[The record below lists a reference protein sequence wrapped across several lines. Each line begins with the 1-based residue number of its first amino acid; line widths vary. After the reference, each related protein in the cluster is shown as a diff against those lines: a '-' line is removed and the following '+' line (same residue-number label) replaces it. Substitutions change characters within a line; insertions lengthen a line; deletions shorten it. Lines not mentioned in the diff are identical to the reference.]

1 MTAMLIFSLYNLLD
15 SIWLT
20 RLGPKYIAA
29 YTVTFP
35 LQMLIIALGIG
46 TGVGAGSF
54 AARMLGAKDREQAER
69 TAGQGTML
77 ALVVGAILIAVI
89 HCRPDDI
96 LLLCGGCKDIL
107 PLTRDYVLT
116 MIWGVPCHFFL
127 NMATNLFR
135 ADGRP
140 TEAMYVLLTFS
151 LSGLIFDPL
160 LIFGWGPLPPWGSP
174 APPGRPS
181 SVKPWLLYFRLGSSF
196 VPDHGSPRNGVIL
209 FPTGRSFGRSIKRDF
224 PRSFSMSCSG

>member
-1 MTAMLIFSLYNLLD
+1 MSFPSMTAMLIFSLYNLLD

-151 LSGLIFDPL
+151 LSGLIFDP
-160 LIFGWGPLPPWGSP
+160 
-174 APPGRPS
+174 
-181 SVKPWLLYFRLGSSF
+181 
-196 VPDHGSPRNGVIL
+196 
-209 FPTGRSFGRSIKRDF
+209 
-224 PRSFSMSCSG
+224 C